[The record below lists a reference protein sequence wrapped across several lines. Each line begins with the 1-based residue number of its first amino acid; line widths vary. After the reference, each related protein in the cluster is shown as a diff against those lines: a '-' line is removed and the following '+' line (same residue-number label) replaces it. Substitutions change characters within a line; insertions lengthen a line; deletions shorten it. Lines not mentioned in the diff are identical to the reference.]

1 MLKHIVV
8 MKFKA
13 GVTSTQVE
21 DIKNSLG
28 ALPEKIPVI
37 RHFEF
42 GADILKSERS
52 YDFALVAAF
61 ADIEALKTYQSHPEH
76 LPVLDKVRNA
86 CDKILVVDYEWL

>member
-13 GVTSTQVE
+13 GVTEGQIQ

-28 ALPEKIPVI
+28 TLPGKITQI

-42 GADILKSERS
+42 GRDVLKTERS
-52 YDFALVAAF
+52 YDFALVSAF
-61 ADIEALKTYQSHPEH
+61 DDLDSLKAYQLHPEH
-76 LPVLDKVRNA
+76 LPVLEKVRNA
-86 CDKILVVDYEWL
+86 CETILAVDYEWP

>member
-28 ALPEKIPVI
+28 ALPGKIPVI

-61 ADIEALKTYQSHPEH
+61 ADIEALKTYQAHPEH

-86 CDKILVVDYEWL
+86 CEKILVVDYEWL